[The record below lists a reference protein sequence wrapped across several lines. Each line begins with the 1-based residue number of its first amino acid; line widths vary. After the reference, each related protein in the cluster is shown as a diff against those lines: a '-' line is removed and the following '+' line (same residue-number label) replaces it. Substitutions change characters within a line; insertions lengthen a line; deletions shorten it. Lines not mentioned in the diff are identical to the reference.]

1 MLTAEQA
8 RKKVDHKAPARIM
21 KRAIKRELKRIDKCV
36 RKAARK
42 GKTRISYRV
51 LVPYQ
56 YIEELLRALTDLGYR
71 TCRDYPDIDIGW
83 EETKCK

>member
-8 RKKVDHKAPARIM
+8 RKKVDHKALARIM

-42 GKTRISYRV
+42 GKLKTSYRV
-51 LVPYQ
+51 LHYSYEV
-56 YIEELLRALTDLGYR
+56 ELVHALTDLGYR
-71 TCRDYPDIDIGW
+71 VCRDYPDIDISW
-83 EETKCK
+83 EERK

>member
-8 RKKVDHKAPARIM
+8 RKKVDHEAPARIM

-42 GKTRISYRV
+42 GKTKIFYRV
-51 LVPYQ
+51 LPYP
-56 YIEELLRALTDLGYR
+56 YEAELVHALTDLGYR
-71 TCRDYPDIDIGW
+71 AYRDYPDIDIFW
-83 EETKCK
+83 EETK